1 MLRVLIAVHR
11 GCISE
16 FCGFRQRRARWAQ
29 KLKSTTREEDL
40 KVVEYLGGKAVYE
53 KTQLQ
58 TESLR
63 SSVKLCQEG
72 IEPVQGVH
80 RRRTLL

>member
-1 MLRVLIAVHR
+1 MT
-11 GCISE
+11 
-16 FCGFRQRRARWAQ
+16 Q
-29 KLKSTTREEDL
+29 EEDL
-40 KVVEYLGGKAVYE
+40 KFDEYLVGKAVDE
-53 KTQLQ
+53 KTHLQ
-58 TESLR
+58 TKYLR